1 MNQQEAKAKFG
12 QRIQRCS
19 GCYAAFYLKDM
30 WLGEGGSYYC
40 EGCKTDDMFSFE
52 EFTGRMDL
60 TRLPSLQEE
69 AEEST
74 QCQNPFSRQV

>member
-19 GCYAAFYLKDM
+19 GCYAAYFLKDM
-30 WLGEGGSYYC
+30 WLGEGGSHYC
-40 EGCKTDDMFSFE
+40 EGCKTDDMFSFD
-52 EFTGRMDL
+52 EFTSRLDL

-69 AEEST
+69 SEEST